1 MEWEARVG
9 PLFRFGGL
17 RVGLRSG
24 VGEVVVLGV
33 WKHGVSGFD
42 GDGEFH
48 GGEASGGAGGL
59 RGIIWKGRWRVND
72 GRWRGRK
79 GWREADGARQA
90 FRWAD
95 PFSCLPKSKGP
106 AQTPGLSTGSS

>member
-17 RVGLRSG
+17 RAGLRSG

-48 GGEASGGAGGL
+48 GGGGIRWSGWLARHYLEGALAG
-59 RGIIWKGRWRVND
+59 
-72 GRWRGRK
+72 
-79 GWREADGARQA
+79 E
-90 FRWAD
+90 
-95 PFSCLPKSKGP
+95 
-106 AQTPGLSTGSS
+106 